1 MKKILMAVAALA
13 AISFASCSKAD
24 KAASEESN
32 DFKMKIE
39 NCTNADSIAIYVDR
53 AQAYAQKLAAEG
65 KVEEA
70 KKYLADIQPIVEKK
84 APALVSTFNAVKEAV
99 DKFPAS
105 ADSLKNAATDSLRTA
120 GAAAVD
126 SVKGAVAAKAG
137 EAVENVKQGVFDAAS
152 DAADKASAAVENAA
166 QSAKEKAVGLLK

>member
-1 MKKILMAVAALA
+1 MKKILVAVAALA

-84 APALVSTFNAVKEAV
+84 ATALVSTFEAVKAAV

-137 EAVENVKQGVFDAAS
+137 EAVENVKQGVSDAAS
-152 DAADKASAAVENAA
+152 DAADKANAAVENAA
-166 QSAKEKAVGLLK
+166 QSAKEKVGGLLK